1 MPTNDDPSAAL
12 SESTALR
19 ELQQEVERWR
29 SRAELAER
37 ILEVSPGHTFV
48 FDAAERRT
56 IYSSSALARMLGY
69 APEEI
74 VRMGP
79 DFQLAVVHPDDL
91 PRAAQVEAELAAGE
105 DGSVVLF
112 EHRLR
117 HRSGEWRWVE
127 ARCVVF
133 SRAPDRSLQRYEGV
147 VRDITERKRKEEEVR
162 EQEEALRRANVE
174 LEQRIGE
181 RTAQLRRKSALLE
194 GVIENMPAVFYV
206 QDAEGRFLLVNRR
219 CAELMHLDRAQVIG
233 QLDVDLL
240 TPEVAELRRED
251 HGRIRAEGVGRETE
265 VPFPQEDG
273 IHTYLAMAFPI
284 HDEQGN
290 VFAVGEIST
299 DITERKRVEQE
310 REALQTRMIEAQRAA
325 IRELSTPLLPLAEG
339 VVVMPLVGAVDSA
352 RAQQIMETLLSGVVD
367 QQARLAILDV
377 TGLKVVDTQVADAL
391 LRAARAARLL
401 GAEVMLTGVQPQIAQ
416 VLVQLGVDMKGL
428 TTKSTLQAG
437 VAAALGPAPRGA
449 QRGDHRQL

>member
-1 MPTNDDPSAAL
+1 MPTNDASSAAL
-12 SESTALR
+12 SENAALS

-29 SRAELAER
+29 TRAELAER
-37 ILEVSPGHTFV
+37 ILEVSPGYTFV
-48 FDAAERRT
+48 FDAVERRSRYT
-56 IYSSSALARMLGY
+56 SNALARMLGY

-79 DFQLAVVHPDDL
+79 SFLPAIMHPDDL
-91 PRAAQVEAELAAGE
+91 PRAAQVEAELASQE

-117 HRSGEWRWVE
+117 HRSGAWRWVE
-127 ARCVVF
+127 AHCVVF
-133 SRAPDRSLQRYEGV
+133 SRTPDGSLERYEGLV
-147 VRDITERKRKEEEVR
+147 QDVTERKRKEEEMR
-162 EQEEALRRANVE
+162 EREEALRRANGE

-194 GVIENMPAVFYV
+194 GVIDNMPAVFYMK
-206 QDAEGRFLLVNRR
+206 DAGGRFLLVNRR
-219 CAELMHLDRAQVIG
+219 GAELMRRDRDQVIG
-233 QLDVDLL
+233 QLDTDVL
-240 TPEVAELRRED
+240 TPEIVEIRRED
-251 HGRIRAEGVGRETE
+251 HARIWAEGVGHETE

-290 VFAVGEIST
+290 VFAIGEIST
-299 DITERKRVEQE
+299 DITERKRDEQE
-310 REALQTRMIEAQRAA
+310 REALHARMIEAQRAA

-352 RAQQIMETLLSGVVD
+352 RAQQIMETLLSGIVD

-401 GAEVMLTGVQPQIAQ
+401 GAEVMLTGIQPQIAQ
-416 VLVQLGVDMKGL
+416 VLVQLGVDMNGL

-437 VAAALGPAPRGA
+437 VAAALRLAPRGA
-449 QRGDHRQL
+449 QRGGQRQL